1 MAKGKIVTVCTLT
14 LSFIIIIIRASID
27 VSGSIFSDP
36 DIYVLSVFDC
46 KIDLR
51 IAARCE
57 LLDNKTKNKTSWW
70 REYNTVKCRQFG
82 ARTAAIE

>member
-57 LLDNKTKNKTSWW
+57 LLDNKTKNKTSW
-70 REYNTVKCRQFG
+70 
-82 ARTAAIE
+82 